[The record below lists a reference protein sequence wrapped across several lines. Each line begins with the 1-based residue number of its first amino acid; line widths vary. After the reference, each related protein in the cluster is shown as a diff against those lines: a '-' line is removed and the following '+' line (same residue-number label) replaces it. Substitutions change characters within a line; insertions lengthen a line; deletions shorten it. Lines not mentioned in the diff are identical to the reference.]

1 MGELSFEKLLIIAVV
16 ILILFGGAKKIPEM
30 MRGLGKGVR
39 EFNDAKKGLNDD
51 LSASTRNNS
60 TAANNNTNSNSGITD
75 LEHESVNK

>member
-51 LSASTRNNS
+51 LNTNTRNN
-60 TAANNNTNSNSGITD
+60 AAPASNTNSNSGITD

>member
-51 LSASTRNNS
+51 LNTNTRNNS
-60 TAANNNTNSNSGITD
+60 TAANNTNSNSGITD

>member
-51 LSASTRNNS
+51 LNANTRNN
-60 TAANNNTNSNSGITD
+60 AAPANNANSNSGITD
-75 LEHESVNK
+75 LEHESVSK

>member
-51 LSASTRNNS
+51 LNTNARNNS
-60 TAANNNTNSNSGITD
+60 TAANNTNSNSGITD

>member
-51 LSASTRNNS
+51 LNTNTRNNS
-60 TAANNNTNSNSGITD
+60 TAANNTNSNSGITD
-75 LEHESVNK
+75 LEHESVSK